1 MTEQQVMDEGAPFIK
16 AMAETGRYPRV
27 MDFIFN
33 AEHLSEKDE
42 VMRNVELILDGI
54 AARLP

>member
-16 AMAETGRYPRV
+16 AMVESGRYPRV
-27 MDFIFN
+27 MDFSFN